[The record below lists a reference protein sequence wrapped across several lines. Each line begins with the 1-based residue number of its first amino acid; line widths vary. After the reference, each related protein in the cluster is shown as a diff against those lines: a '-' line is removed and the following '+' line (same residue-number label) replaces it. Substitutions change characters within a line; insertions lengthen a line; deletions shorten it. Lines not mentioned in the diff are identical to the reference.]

1 MSLDL
6 VKDAALQLL
15 QEMSEHQANWEEGGV
30 VHPDGAAHSVGLV
43 PDTPLCDAAVRHL
56 KSLGALEQHELGAVS
71 RGDTYGYS
79 RITRRGLDMA
89 RRGELS

>member
-56 KSLGALEQHELGAVS
+56 KSLAHWSSMSWVPCLGETRMGIRGSLAV
-71 RGDTYGYS
+71 G
-79 RITRRGLDMA
+79 
-89 RRGELS
+89 